1 MCFVMTV
8 LAMAMIVLISVIL
21 FALLLGF
28 APIIADIVECIGE
41 TITDVVGWIEDI
53 LSNQKRRILNM
64 ELIVFLKNGETLKF
78 ENVSNVRFS
87 TNFFTVLCFDYLS
100 ASNHKKKS
108 AAFNYVH
115 LAGVSFEEE
124 LVDVDSLFKA

>member
-53 LSNQKRRILNM
+53 LSN
-64 ELIVFLKNGETLKF
+64 
-78 ENVSNVRFS
+78 
-87 TNFFTVLCFDYLS
+87 
-100 ASNHKKKS
+100 
-108 AAFNYVH
+108 
-115 LAGVSFEEE
+115 
-124 LVDVDSLFKA
+124 